1 MTTETML
8 DRRLR
13 ELMAELAA
21 PGDQSAAIDNVISVT
36 RALRPS
42 RAGARCSRSA
52 RCVPIPS

>member
-1 MTTETML
+1 MTTESML

-36 RALRPS
+36 RA
-42 RAGARCSRSA
+42 AAA
-52 RCVPIPS
+52 